1 MISSSQKTSL
11 LIPSQLPAFIRDD
24 PDYANFV
31 AFLQAYY
38 EWLEEDGNVLDAS
51 KNLLTYDDID
61 TTSAEFIDYFTNQF
75 LPYFPKDA
83 LITPQK
89 AIKVAR
95 QLYQA
100 KGTPASYKF
109 LFRVLYNSD
118 FDYFYTGDSVLKASD
133 GTWYVAKSLKLATT
147 DSNFLNIANYRL
159 FGETSQS
166 IATVENAVRS
176 GTKTEVFISNIERL
190 FQSGETVRVVDNA
203 NQTVLFNGQPL
214 TAKVVGQI
222 SQVNIDPNNRG
233 LLYQVGD
240 PVIVYNGL
248 NSNTA
253 NPVGATAQVG
263 STTTGSITSI
273 ATVTGGFGYTNS
285 PNTIINITNA
295 PGATA
300 IVGGLSPNANTAS
313 LITLPIDT
321 IGLKH
326 TISIGAAAYH
336 FANNDT
342 ANANTTLQQ
351 ALSFASFYGYPITS
365 VVVTNGGG
373 GITQTPSV
381 SAVSE
386 YQTDVNTFVDL
397 KSLGMLGP
405 IQITNGGVGYQVNDK
420 IVFTG
425 GSGTGA
431 YANVLTVNAS
441 GGIQTVGYVY
451 GPHPYFLG
459 GANYKSTSLPTLSV
473 QSANT
478 HAANASLYV
487 PGILGDGATFS
498 TVVSRAGAI
507 TTINLVNPG
516 EDYVST
522 PNVSLVVQDLVVTN
536 VNIYELPQKGD
547 FLYQGANAN
556 SAIYTSTFDSINLLI
571 PNNDPTLSTYILR
584 AYNYNS
590 NPNPSLPLYVKNKPL
605 IDILMANS
613 RPSTS
618 NTTYNN
624 LWNVN
629 GIRNYG
635 DSSARATAS
644 FLNGLVLSQGQY
656 LNTKGQLSSYSVMQ
670 SDIYNNFTYEI
681 TVEKE
686 IAKYRDI
693 LLNLLHPAGLKI
705 IGRNKMEANVQFSRL
720 ATTAV
725 QQGLALSDYTG
736 YLGSTASM
744 YTDFNTTSTNQVVL
758 TNLAGA
764 DVTQFIFTGVE
775 GVSNSI
781 IQITPT
787 NGPNVR
793 SEVIGISIASS
804 GTEDLSTE
812 SGTEDLLT
820 ALGTV
825 DLMYGIPTLTL
836 RERTWLTFPN
846 VAYVNANSNTN
857 QINITSLTGSFDIT
871 NNGNYSNIANPL
883 LDIVFAGDT
892 VQLAGN
898 NTYTVL
904 SVDYNDGIIYTTANV
919 MSNVTNSF
927 LSVNRTFNATDGQV
941 KIYGAIGIQY
951 SPELTTED
959 GSILTDE
966 QGNIIILG

>member
-1 MISSSQKTSL
+1 MITNGQSTSL
-11 LIPSQLPAFIRDD
+11 LIPSQLPGFIRDD
-24 PDYANFV
+24 PDYAKFV

-38 EWLEEDGNVLDAS
+38 EWMEQEGNVLDS
-51 KNLLTYDDID
+51 SNNLLNYNNID
-61 TTSAEFIDYFTNQF
+61 NTSAEFIDYFTNQF

-83 LITPQK
+83 LISPEK

-100 KGTPASYKF
+100 KGTPSSYKF
-109 LFRVLYNSD
+109 LFRILYNSD

-133 GTWYVAKSLKLATT
+133 GNWYVAKSLKLATT
-147 DSNFLNIANYRL
+147 DNNFLNIANYRL

-166 IATVENAVRS
+166 IATVENAVKV

-240 PVIVYNGL
+240 PVIIYNGL

-263 STTTGSITSI
+263 STTTGSITNI
-273 ATVTGGFGYTNS
+273 ATVTSGFGYTQS
-285 PNTIINITNA
+285 PNTVIDITNA
-295 PGATA
+295 PGAVATVA
-300 IVGGLSPNANTAS
+300 GLNPANNTISPV
-313 LITLPIDT
+313 TLPIDT

-336 FANNDT
+336 FANDST

-351 ALSFASFYGYPITS
+351 ALSFTSFLTYPITS
-365 VVVTNGGG
+365 VLVTNGGG
-373 GITQTPSV
+373 GITQTPTV
-381 SAVSE
+381 RAISE
-386 YQTDVNTFVDL
+386 YQTDANTYVDL

-405 IQITNGGVGYQVNDK
+405 IQIANGGVGYQANDK

-431 YANVLTVNAS
+431 YANVLSVNAS

-459 GANYKSTSLPTLSV
+459 GTNYTNATLPTLSV

-498 TVVSRAGAI
+498 TVVNRAGSI
-507 TTINLVNPG
+507 TTINLINPG

-522 PNVSLVVQDLVVTN
+522 PNVSLVVHDIVVTN
-536 VNIYELPQKGD
+536 VNIYNLPQKGD
-547 FLYQGANAN
+547 KLYQGANAN
-556 SAIYTSTFDSINLLI
+556 AAIYTSTFDSINLLT
-571 PNNDPTLSTYILR
+571 PNLNPANSTYVLR
-584 AYNYNS
+584 AFNYNS
-590 NPNPSLPLYVKNKPL
+590 NPNPSLPLYVNGKP
-605 IDILMANS
+605 IVDILMANS

-624 LWNVN
+624 LYNVN
-629 GIRNYG
+629 GIRAYG
-635 DSSARATAS
+635 DAAARATAS

-693 LLNLLHPAGLKI
+693 LLNLLHPAGLKV
-705 IGRNKMEANVQFSRL
+705 IGRNKMEANLQFSRFS
-720 ATTAV
+720 TTAI

-744 YTDFNTTSTNQVVL
+744 YTDFNTISTNQVTL

-793 SEVIGISIASS
+793 SEVIGISFSS
-804 GTEDLSTE
+804 QAPEDLRTE
-812 SGTEDLLT
+812 SGTEDLSVE
-820 ALGTV
+820 LGST
-825 DLMYGIPTLTL
+825 DLMFGIPTLTL
-836 RERTWLTFPN
+836 RENTWLTFPN
-846 VAYVNANSNTN
+846 VAYAYANTNTN

-871 NNGNYSNIANPL
+871 NNRNYSNIANPL
-883 LDIVFAGDT
+883 LDIVFAGDV
-892 VQLAGN
+892 VQLNGTDN
-898 NTYTVL
+898 YTV
-904 SVDYNDGIIYTTANV
+904 SNVDYNDGIIYTNGNII
-919 MSNVTNSF
+919 SNVTNSL

-951 SPELTTED
+951 FPELTTED
-959 GSILTDE
+959 GTILTDE

>member
-386 YQTDVNTFVDL
+386 Y
-397 KSLGMLGP
+397 
-405 IQITNGGVGYQVNDK
+405 
-420 IVFTG
+420 
-425 GSGTGA
+425 
-431 YANVLTVNAS
+431 
-441 GGIQTVGYVY
+441 
-451 GPHPYFLG
+451 
-459 GANYKSTSLPTLSV
+459 
-473 QSANT
+473 
-478 HAANASLYV
+478 
-487 PGILGDGATFS
+487 
-498 TVVSRAGAI
+498 
-507 TTINLVNPG
+507 
-516 EDYVST
+516 
-522 PNVSLVVQDLVVTN
+522 
-536 VNIYELPQKGD
+536 
-547 FLYQGANAN
+547 
-556 SAIYTSTFDSINLLI
+556 
-571 PNNDPTLSTYILR
+571 
-584 AYNYNS
+584 
-590 NPNPSLPLYVKNKPL
+590 
-605 IDILMANS
+605 
-613 RPSTS
+613 
-618 NTTYNN
+618 
-624 LWNVN
+624 
-629 GIRNYG
+629 
-635 DSSARATAS
+635 
-644 FLNGLVLSQGQY
+644 
-656 LNTKGQLSSYSVMQ
+656 
-670 SDIYNNFTYEI
+670 
-681 TVEKE
+681 
-686 IAKYRDI
+686 
-693 LLNLLHPAGLKI
+693 
-705 IGRNKMEANVQFSRL
+705 
-720 ATTAV
+720 
-725 QQGLALSDYTG
+725 
-736 YLGSTASM
+736 
-744 YTDFNTTSTNQVVL
+744 
-758 TNLAGA
+758 
-764 DVTQFIFTGVE
+764 
-775 GVSNSI
+775 
-781 IQITPT
+781 
-787 NGPNVR
+787 
-793 SEVIGISIASS
+793 
-804 GTEDLSTE
+804 
-812 SGTEDLLT
+812 
-820 ALGTV
+820 
-825 DLMYGIPTLTL
+825 
-836 RERTWLTFPN
+836 
-846 VAYVNANSNTN
+846 
-857 QINITSLTGSFDIT
+857 
-871 NNGNYSNIANPL
+871 
-883 LDIVFAGDT
+883 
-892 VQLAGN
+892 
-898 NTYTVL
+898 
-904 SVDYNDGIIYTTANV
+904 
-919 MSNVTNSF
+919 
-927 LSVNRTFNATDGQV
+927 
-941 KIYGAIGIQY
+941 
-951 SPELTTED
+951 
-959 GSILTDE
+959 
-966 QGNIIILG
+966 